1 MCGLDP
7 RHVALQGTEMRACW
21 EAADTTGTMGLPED
35 GPDGPVRVPV
45 LAASV
50 EAVAAGNRPIRTFV
64 PVESL
69 APGAVG
75 AAASRRPG
83 PVGQPFPGT
92 GIVTTGDERLQPQA
106 IRARRIP
113 GGWSLWGDFEP

>member
-1 MCGLDP
+1 
-7 RHVALQGTEMRACW
+7 MRACW

-50 EAVAAGNRPIRTFV
+50 GAVEAGNRPVRTFV

-69 APGAVG
+69 APGTVG
-75 AAASRRPG
+75 AAASMRPG
-83 PVGQPFPGT
+83 PTGQPFPGT